1 MPGYPESGTPQ
12 RAAPIPDRRRA
23 RIARHHLIPPELET
37 GPLVDQVDELAR
49 SPARIIARDMDDPD
63 RARRPGCSRGYD
75 GVVQAV
81 HGAQVA
87 VSVTRPRRDG
97 YSRGAA
103 VTAVAAAGSCLSG
116 AAGRGTCPGWP
127 GRPSRACGTGGGGTC
142 LPSGSQE
149 CPYLRVSRGLRLP
162 VTVCEDT
169 RALGWGRAM
178 TQRVRPSS
186 SPRIQA

>member
-103 VTAVAAAGSCLSG
+103 VTAAPAALVSLRCGRPAPPSLARLAAA
-116 AAGRGTCPGWP
+116 RVWP
-127 GRPSRACGTGGGGTC
+127 GRGGPAERAGPLAEGPAC
-142 LPSGSQE
+142 
-149 CPYLRVSRGLRLP
+149 
-162 VTVCEDT
+162 
-169 RALGWGRAM
+169 RAD
-178 TQRVRPSS
+178 
-186 SPRIQA
+186 